1 MDLELT
7 EEQRM
12 LSESVRAFVSRE
24 LLPHESDVEK
34 QGEVAAELGQQITQK
49 ALEVGLYAA
58 NLPESVGG
66 GGLDC
71 ASLAILEREL
81 GKVSH
86 ALQGFAWRPTEL
98 LMACEGEQV
107 ERYLQPCVKAEKTE
121 CFAITEPGA
130 GSDIM
135 SMATRAERVGD
146 DWVINGSKH
155 FVSSHILPDFAI
167 VFAATGVDQSERGP
181 RKRVTAFLVDRGHPG
196 FDIVRGPRCVSQ
208 RAYLN
213 FVLSFND
220 CRVGPGQVLGQEGEG
235 LVLADKWIK
244 MGRVWVGAGCCG
256 RAERLLD
263 LSLEWA
269 ASRKQFGQAIGKFQG
284 TSFKLADMAT
294 ELRAADLLVMHAA
307 RKADRGQMTPTDAA
321 MCKLF
326 ASEMLHRVAENAV
339 QIFGGMGLME
349 DLPVE
354 RLWRDSRLER
364 IWEGTSEIQRHI
376 ISRSLLRPLGA

>member
-71 ASLAILEREL
+71 ASLAIVEREF

-167 VFAATGVDQSERGP
+167 VFASTGVDESERGP

-196 FDIVRGPRCVSQ
+196 FDIARGPRCVSQ

-269 ASRKQFGQAIGKFQG
+269 ANRKQFGQAIGKFQG

-294 ELRAADLLVMHAA
+294 ELKAADLLVMHAA
-307 RKADRGQMTPTDAA
+307 RKADQGQMTPTDAA

-326 ASEMLHRVAENAV
+326 ASEMLHRVAENTV

-349 DLPVE
+349 DLPV
-354 RLWRDSRLER
+354 
-364 IWEGTSEIQRHI
+364 
-376 ISRSLLRPLGA
+376 